1 MFSKLMNL
9 WKSDGQD
16 HLQTPKDVNIVFEL
30 SYKDTK
36 IGYLSL
42 ANGIWEYNYSEE
54 FKNQITL
61 LPLTDFPNKNKIYQ
75 GQDLWPFFLSRIPGL
90 GQPKVQEIIKR
101 ENIKKDDEVS
111 LLKFF
116 GKRTIANPYTLEP
129 SLV

>member
-30 SYKDTK
+30 SYKNTK

-75 GQDLWPFFLSRIPGL
+75 GQHLWPFFLSRIPGS

-101 ENIKKDDEVS
+101 KNIKKNDEVS
-111 LLKFF
+111 LLKLF

>member
-30 SYKDTK
+30 SYKNTK

-75 GQDLWPFFLSRIPGL
+75 GQYLWPFFLSRIPGS

-101 ENIKKDDEVS
+101 KNIKKNDEVS
-111 LLKFF
+111 LLKLF